1 MKRVKRTYNLS
12 PETVL
17 TVRELADQA
26 HVAPTQDAVVE
37 RAIQS
42 LARRVR
48 DREHARRFAACA
60 QDPEFVGEMEEIAA
74 EFEQD
79 DRAAWAR
86 G

>member
-17 TVRELADQA
+17 TVRELADEA

-42 LARRVR
+42 LARQVR
-48 DREHARRFAACA
+48 DREHTRQFAACA
-60 QDPEFVGEMEEIAA
+60 QDPEFVREMEEIGA
-74 EFEQD
+74 EFEHD
-79 DRAAWAR
+79 DRAAWER
-86 G
+86 V